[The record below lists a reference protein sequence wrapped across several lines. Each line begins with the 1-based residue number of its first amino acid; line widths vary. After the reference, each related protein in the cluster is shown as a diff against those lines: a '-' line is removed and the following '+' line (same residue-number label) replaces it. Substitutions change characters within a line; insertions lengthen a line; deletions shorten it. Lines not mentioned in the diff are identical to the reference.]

1 MTDRTDAVLVTT
13 AVRNPAEERR
23 ERERRYLITQGI
35 RVVAFVAAIFLA
47 LAGLWVVASVA
58 IALSLVLPWV
68 AVVGANAGP
77 KRAQR
82 ETPSLYSKRTP
93 KEITDR

>member
-1 MTDRTDAVLVTT
+1 VADRTEAVLVTT
-13 AVRNPAEERR
+13 AARNPAEERR
-23 ERERRYLITQGI
+23 QRERRYLLTQGI
-35 RVVAFVAAIFLA
+35 RVVAFIAAIFLA
-47 LAGLWVVASVA
+47 LAGLWILASVA

-82 ETPSLYSKRTP
+82 EAPSLYSKRAP